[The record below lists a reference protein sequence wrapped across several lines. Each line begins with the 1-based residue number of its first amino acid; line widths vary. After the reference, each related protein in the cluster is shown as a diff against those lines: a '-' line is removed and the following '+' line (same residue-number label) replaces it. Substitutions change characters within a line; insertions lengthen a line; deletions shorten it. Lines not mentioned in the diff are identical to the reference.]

1 MKDRFL
7 MTDTFIESMSDFD
20 KGLKASLWKCL
31 SLLCKNHLHPSLN
44 TEKLNGILSSRIN
57 IDYRL
62 IHEPISDVF
71 RLLFAGKHDDAYR
84 FANAYQQR
92 RKILPLRSQHAELEV
107 SEEEVS
113 YKPMIKMKEEKKL
126 MTPLRKLLYRFYKR
140 RTEDDVTPGGTYNLK
155 DLKKYFK

>member
-44 TEKLNGILSSRIN
+44 TEKLDGILSSRIN

-62 IHEPISDVF
+62 IHEPIRDVF

-84 FANAYQQR
+84 FANAYEQR
-92 RKILPLRSQHAELEV
+92 RKILPTPSRIGEFKV
-107 SEEEVS
+107 SEEKAS
-113 YKPMIKMKEEKKL
+113 FKL
-126 MTPLRKLLYRFYKR
+126 MTKIKKENKLMAPLRKLLYRFYNP
-140 RTEDDVTPGGTYNLK
+140 RTEHELIPGGTYNLK
-155 DLKKYFK
+155 DLKRYFK